1 MSQFLLVATAHF
13 LALLSP
19 GPDFFLIA
27 RTALAGGRRPAA
39 AVCLGVALGNAVFIA
54 LAFGGSRLL
63 REGGPAFLA
72 LQLAGA
78 CYLLWLGVLFLRH
91 AGRGPAQLGTQARGS
106 APGTGA
112 ALAMGLL
119 SALLN
124 PKNAL
129 FYASLV
135 AVLGPARWP
144 GRDLAYGAWMFAV
157 VLLWDLLVAALIG
170 HRAVL
175 RRFVAALPWLERL
188 TGLVL
193 LAMAALVA
201 AMLARTL
208 AA

>member
-1 MSQFLLVATAHF
+1 MSQFLLVAAAHF

-27 RTALAGGRRPAA
+27 RTALAGRWRSVA
-39 AVCLGVALGNAVFIA
+39 AVCLGVAIGNAVFIA
-54 LAFGGSRLL
+54 MAFGGSRLL
-63 REGGPAFLA
+63 SEGSPAFLA
-72 LQLAGA
+72 LQIAGA

-91 AGRGPAQLGTQARGS
+91 AGQGSMQLGGQTRGNVP
-106 APGTGA
+106 APGA
-112 ALAMGLL
+112 ALVMGLL

-135 AVLGPARWP
+135 AVLGPVRSP
-144 GRDLAYGAWMFAV
+144 GRDLAYGVWMFAI
-157 VLLWDLLVAALIG
+157 VLLWDLLVAGLIG

-188 TGLVL
+188 TGAVL
-193 LAMAALVA
+193 LLMAGLVV
-201 AMLARTL
+201 AMLLRTL
-208 AA
+208 NA